1 LTVHRGGG
9 SDGSQTQWPQARGA
23 VVTLVKGSDGAPD
36 EERDDDDAD
45 HELAAIELVGSTSSS
60 LKGCYS
66 GSADR
71 TEDFG

>member
-1 LTVHRGGG
+1 MDLKPSGLKHEE
-9 SDGSQTQWPQARGA
+9 Q